1 MQRITKFFTLMT
13 PDFNDYLQKR
23 DLAGY
28 LKALWK
34 NANNG
39 DIGSLHA
46 LLYLAIRCSE
56 GSDAMQFMK
65 QLCDQKDKFGTF
77 LTDLIVEQSQKL
89 PKEDQ
94 EDDDKLLAMFKVWY
108 AMALSAFPKHPD
120 YEEIWGRNHND
131 LLRAY
136 LNGIGENDEDEV
148 PDATGVVADPSVEVP
163 ADQLR
168 DWQLYYTRSDASSTL
183 MGIYQ
188 GAIPYAKQGH
198 PFAMFVVGYLLMSG
212 IRTAY
217 SSPSVEY
224 LKPNRDAALPWL
236 EKAAEAGIQEAYDCV
251 IRIYYGR
258 ANEGGEEE
266 RAEAQR
272 KADEWIDRGAA
283 LNDEASVE
291 KLFKR
296 YEEAQE
302 WEKAFPLLVRL
313 ANEFNSHEHRLELAK
328 WYREGKGCEKDDKQ
342 ALEQVEYVYNHSS
355 ASPYSSDYDDSAELL
370 YDYLMEGIGC
380 EKDVDRAIAIRRKLK
395 DDWDYLE
402 EVLSR

>member
-1 MQRITKFFTLMT
+1 MT
-13 PDFNDYLQKR
+13 PDFQDYLQKS
-23 DLAGY
+23 DIAGY
-28 LKALWK
+28 MKALWK
-34 NANNG
+34 NAKDNDLG
-39 DIGSLHA
+39 ALHA
-46 LLYLAIRCSE
+46 LLYLAVQCQDGDTIMMCVKALYELNDVFS
-56 GSDAMQFMK
+56 G
-65 QLCDQKDKFGTF
+65 F
-77 LTDLIVEQSQKL
+77 LTDFVFAQAEKL
-89 PKEDQ
+89 PKEEQ
-94 EDDDKLLAMFKVWY
+94 EDDDKLISLFKVSY
-108 AMALSAFPKHPD
+108 PFAEKQYPNHPN
-120 YEEIWGRNHND
+120 YVEIYGRNHND

-136 LNGIGENDEDEV
+136 LNDIGKEEDDEI

-168 DWQLYYTRSDASSTL
+168 NWQLYYTRSDASSTL

-258 ANEGGEEE
+258 ANEGSEEE

-328 WYREGKGCEKDDKQ
+328 WYREGKGCEKDDKK
-342 ALEQVEYVYNHSS
+342 AFEQVEYVYNHSS

-395 DDWDYLE
+395 DDWDDLD